1 MLNYSPQR
9 RYVGVSGGTIC
20 GCRGGQA
27 QRYFAGD
34 EADIL
39 YPAIKSEQVDQTT
52 LDSDAL

>member
-1 MLNYSPQR
+1 MLQCSPQR

-34 EADIL
+34 EANIL
-39 YPAIKSEQVDQTT
+39 LCPVKSEQVDQKT
-52 LDSDAL
+52 LDS